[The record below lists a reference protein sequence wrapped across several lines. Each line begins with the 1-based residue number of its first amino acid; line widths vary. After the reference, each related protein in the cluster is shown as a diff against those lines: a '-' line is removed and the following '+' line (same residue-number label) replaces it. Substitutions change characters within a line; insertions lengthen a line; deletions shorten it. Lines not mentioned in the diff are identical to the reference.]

1 MEQASLV
8 ESALKV
14 IFFDNNIENARCPEP
29 FRGLSASGDLEMAFA
44 VAEAHPATDLD
55 ISLDRVVNSFARRN
69 LSATCELVEVAK
81 AVNRLRQSKGPKYTN
96 NITQAFSVGM

>member
-14 IFFDNNIENARCPEP
+14 IFFDNGIENARYPKP
-29 FRGLSASGDLEMAFA
+29 FQGLFTSGDLEMAFA

-55 ISLDRVVNSFARRN
+55 VSLDRVVNSLAQRN
-69 LSATCELVEVAK
+69 LSAT
-81 AVNRLRQSKGPKYTN
+81 
-96 NITQAFSVGM
+96 